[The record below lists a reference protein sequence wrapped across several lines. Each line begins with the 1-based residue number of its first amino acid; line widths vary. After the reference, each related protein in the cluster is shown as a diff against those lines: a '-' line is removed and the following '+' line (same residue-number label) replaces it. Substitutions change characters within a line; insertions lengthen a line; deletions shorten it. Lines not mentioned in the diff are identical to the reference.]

1 MFTQVSSCDRE
12 PGEKGDHHSHNHKE
26 SLLLPPGE
34 GEKLPEKNCEHNE
47 KDQVGKDAIDQ
58 VSCMNVGP
66 DAPLTTE
73 QCHRET
79 MVYQHPDPDRGY
91 VIQLMDHHHHHQH
104 GSTSQKGAK
113 SVIYMIITGDGLHNF
128 FDGLAI
134 GIAFAGG
141 ISGGISTSVAVLC
154 HELPHE
160 VGDFAVLL
168 KAGLAAKKAIMYNT
182 LSAFL
187 CFIGMTVGVLV
198 ANMDTGMLSSIIAGM
213 FLYIALVD
221 MIPQLDCCPTA
232 TGTTRA
238 FKLTVQLFGMGIGV
252 TIMSIISIYE
262 PALQRIMS

>member
-1 MFTQVSSCDRE
+1 MATFNNRA
-12 PGEKGDHHSHNHKE
+12 EKHHHEHPHEHKE
-26 SLLLPPGE
+26 TLLPPVV
-34 GEKLPEKNCEHNE
+34 PEKIYIGDNNDAKE
-47 KDQVGKDAIDQ
+47 KAVEASGVVDSVP
-58 VSCMNVGP
+58 CMNMGP
-66 DAPLTTE
+66 DGMHAPLATE

-104 GSTSQKGAK
+104 QSGSHKGAS
-113 SVIYMIITGDGLHNF
+113 SVIYMIVTGDGLHNF

-141 ISGGISTSVAVLC
+141 GIGGGISTSVAVLC

-168 KAGLAAKKAIMYNT
+168 KAGLAVKKAVMYNT
-182 LSAFL
+182 LSAIL
-187 CFIGMTVGVLV
+187 CFIGMTVGILV
-198 ANMDTGMLSSIIAGM
+198 AKMDTGMLSAIIAGM

-232 TGTTRA
+232 AGTTRA
-238 FKLTVQLFGMGIGV
+238 FKLSVQLIGMGIGV
-252 TIMSIISIYE
+252 CIMSIISIYE
-262 PALQRIMS
+262 PTLQQIMS

>member
-1 MFTQVSSCDRE
+1 MGNFNNRADHHHH
-12 PGEKGDHHSHNHKE
+12 DHHSHEHKE
-26 SLLLPPGE
+26 TLLTPLPV
-34 GEKLPEKNCEHNE
+34 PEKIYLGDVDKE
-47 KDQVGKDAIDQ
+47 KQAEAVTADSVP
-58 VSCMNVGP
+58 CMNMGS
-66 DAPLTTE
+66 DTIHAPLTTE

-104 GSTSQKGAK
+104 QAGSQKGAK
-113 SVIYMIITGDGLHNF
+113 SVIYMIVTGDGLHNF

-141 ISGGISTSVAVLC
+141 GIGGGISTSVAVLC

-160 VGDFAVLL
+160 VGDFAVLI
-168 KAGLAAKKAIMYNT
+168 KAGLAAKKAVLYNT

-187 CFIGMTVGVLV
+187 CFIGMTVGILV
-198 ANMDTGMLSSIIAGM
+198 AKMDTGMLSSIIAGM

-238 FKLTVQLFGMGIGV
+238 FKLSVQLIGIGIGV
-252 TIMSIISIYE
+252 LIMSIISIYE
-262 PALQRIMS
+262 PVLQQMMS